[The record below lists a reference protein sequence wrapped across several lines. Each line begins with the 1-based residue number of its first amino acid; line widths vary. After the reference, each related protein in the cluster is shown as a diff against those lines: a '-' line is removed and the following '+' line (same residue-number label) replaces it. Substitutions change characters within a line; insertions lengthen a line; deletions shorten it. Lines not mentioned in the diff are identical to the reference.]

1 MMAAGGIFPYML
13 GMCPPGG
20 GQRGF
25 ESGGGGH
32 VLLPKAAKGR
42 KRAFSGARRNAPP
55 APPTARV
62 GDAPADGSGR
72 ALHVSQRRLF
82 AM

>member
-25 ESGGGGH
+25 ESGGH

-42 KRAFSGARRNAPP
+42 KRAFSG
-55 APPTARV
+55 
-62 GDAPADGSGR
+62 G
-72 ALHVSQRRLF
+72 
-82 AM
+82 